1 MTVTIPYDPFDWKPL
16 AWAKQHCPSY
26 ITNFSYNTATIDYCF
41 GNEKEALMFL
51 PKWPYWVQPQYYS
64 VTEMYNIEMW
74 VRATFGDILWAD
86 EGRWVGSDR
95 KYWFCNEGDRT
106 LFLLKW
112 A

>member
-51 PKWPYWVQPQYYS
+51 
-64 VTEMYNIEMW
+64 
-74 VRATFGDILWAD
+74 
-86 EGRWVGSDR
+86 
-95 KYWFCNEGDRT
+95 
-106 LFLLKW
+106 LKW
-112 A
+112 SLHELILAMLTINPNGPTGCNLNTILQQIGTIYTSGCKKLLEIPTGQTKVYG